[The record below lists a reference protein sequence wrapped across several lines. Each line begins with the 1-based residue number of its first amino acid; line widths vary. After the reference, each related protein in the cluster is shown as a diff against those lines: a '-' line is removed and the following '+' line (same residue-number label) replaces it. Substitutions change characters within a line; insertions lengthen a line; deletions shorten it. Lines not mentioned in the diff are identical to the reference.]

1 MNSLLNFSR
10 TSATEFTEIDIHQVI
25 TETISLLEHQFKT
38 ARIRVERE
46 LKADC
51 PMTYGN
57 AGKLQQ
63 VFLNLFVNARDAM
76 PAGGELRILTDT
88 GDSKIEILVQDTGIG
103 ISRENVKKIYDPFFT
118 TKAAGKGTG
127 LGPFRQLRNYSGAWR
142 KYFGRQQARRRNVVQ
157 IRTPLGQEASE
168 CLNGRETFSSSM
180 MRRKFEKASSF
191 LLTSEGL
198 STDTATTGEEGLKKI
213 EDNLYDAV
221 LLDLMLPG
229 KSGMEVQKDIK
240 RIDPTLPVVI
250 ITAIAALETAI
261 TAIKEGS
268 FDYVTKPWNNEK
280 LVVIVRNAIKQRQ
293 LMSENLQLRRAL
305 KERFG
310 YSNIIGKSEKLLKVL
325 DLVTQVAA
333 SRSTIL
339 IQGESGTGKELIAKA
354 IHLKSP
360 RADRTFVPVNSGSM
374 PVDLLES
381 TLFGHLRGAFTSAI
395 ASKKGLFEVADQGTI
410 FFDEIGTI
418 SMETQAKLLRVIQEK
433 EFMRLGATDTIK
445 VDARIIAAT
454 NVDLKKLVD
463 EGRFRED
470 LYYRLNVINIQLPP
484 LRERK
489 EDIPALVEF
498 FTRKYCE
505 ENAKPPYRF
514 SSEALKVLMDYY
526 WPGNV
531 RELENVVERAVV
543 LSQDEIIGRDLL
555 PESVI
560 SPSSRFATLS
570 SFPLAKNTSLFE
582 VIDSFERRVII
593 EMLEQTGWSQTDAAD
608 NFKIPLSTLN
618 QKIKRHGIEIKKK
631 RERPTVV
638 PTSR

>member
-1 MNSLLNFSR
+1 MSR
-10 TSATEFTEIDIHQVI
+10 RKGIVLIIDDEDEI
-25 TETISLLEHQFKT
+25 
-38 ARIRVERE
+38 RE
-46 LKADC
+46 
-51 PMTYGN
+51 
-57 AGKLQQ
+57 
-63 VFLNLFVNARDAM
+63 
-76 PAGGELRILTDT
+76 
-88 GDSKIEILVQDTGIG
+88 SIEI
-103 ISRENVKKIYDPFFT
+103 
-118 TKAAGKGTG
+118 
-127 LGPFRQLRNYSGAWR
+127 
-142 KYFGRQQARRRNVVQ
+142 
-157 IRTPLGQEASE
+157 
-168 CLNGRETFSSSM
+168 
-180 MRRKFEKASSF
+180 

-198 STDTATTGEEGLKKI
+198 TTDTAATGEEGLKKI
-213 EDNLYDAV
+213 EENLYDAV

-250 ITAIAALETAI
+250 ITAIGAVETAVS
-261 TAIKEGS
+261 AIKEGS
-268 FDYVTKPWNNEK
+268 YDYVTKPWNNEK
-280 LVVIVRNAIKQRQ
+280 LLVIVTNAIKQRQ
-293 LMSENLQLRRAL
+293 LISENLHLRRAL

-310 YSNIIGKSEKLLKVL
+310 YSNIIGKSEKILKVL
-325 DLVTQVAA
+325 DVVTQVAT
-333 SRSTIL
+333 SRSTVL

-360 RADRTFVPVNSGSM
+360 RADKAFVPVNSGSM

-381 TLFGHLRGAFTSAI
+381 TLFGHVRGAFTSAI

-433 EFMRLGATDTIK
+433 EFMRLGATEIIK

-489 EDIPALVEF
+489 EDVPALVEF
-498 FTRKYCE
+498 FTKKYCE
-505 ENAKPPYRF
+505 ENGKPQYRF
-514 SSEALKVLMDYY
+514 SSEALKVLMDYH

-555 PESVI
+555 PESI
-560 SPSSRFATLS
+560 LSPSARFATLS
-570 SFPLAKNTSLFE
+570 SFSLARNISLFE
-582 VIDSFERRVII
+582 IIDAFERRVII
-593 EMLEQTGWSQTDAAD
+593 EMLEQTSWSQTEAAD

-631 RERPTVV
+631 RERPSGV
-638 PTSR
+638 PTPTK

>member
-1 MNSLLNFSR
+1 MSR
-10 TSATEFTEIDIHQVI
+10 RKGIVLIIDDEDEI
-25 TETISLLEHQFKT
+25 
-38 ARIRVERE
+38 RE
-46 LKADC
+46 
-51 PMTYGN
+51 
-57 AGKLQQ
+57 
-63 VFLNLFVNARDAM
+63 
-76 PAGGELRILTDT
+76 
-88 GDSKIEILVQDTGIG
+88 SIEI
-103 ISRENVKKIYDPFFT
+103 
-118 TKAAGKGTG
+118 
-127 LGPFRQLRNYSGAWR
+127 
-142 KYFGRQQARRRNVVQ
+142 
-157 IRTPLGQEASE
+157 
-168 CLNGRETFSSSM
+168 
-180 MRRKFEKASSF
+180 

-198 STDTATTGEEGLKKI
+198 TTDTAATGEEGLKKI
-213 EDNLYDAV
+213 EENLYDAV

-250 ITAIAALETAI
+250 ITAIGAVETAVS
-261 TAIKEGS
+261 AIKEGS
-268 FDYVTKPWNNEK
+268 YDYVTKPWNNEK
-280 LVVIVRNAIKQRQ
+280 LLVIVTNAIKQRQ
-293 LMSENLQLRRAL
+293 LISENLHLRRAL

-310 YSNIIGKSEKLLKVL
+310 YSNIIGKSEKILKVL
-325 DLVTQVAA
+325 DVVTQVAT
-333 SRSTIL
+333 SRSTVL

-360 RADRTFVPVNSGSM
+360 RADKAFVPVNSGSM

-381 TLFGHLRGAFTSAI
+381 TLFGHVRGAFTSAI

-433 EFMRLGATDTIK
+433 EFMRLGATEIIK

-489 EDIPALVEF
+489 EDVPALVEF
-498 FTRKYCE
+498 FTKKYCE
-505 ENAKPPYRF
+505 ENGKPQYRF
-514 SSEALKVLMDYY
+514 SSEALKVLMDYH

-555 PESVI
+555 PESI
-560 SPSSRFATLS
+560 LSPSARFSTLS
-570 SFPLAKNTSLFE
+570 SFPLARNTSLFE
-582 VIDSFERRVII
+582 IIDAFERRVII
-593 EMLEQTGWSQTDAAD
+593 EMLEQTSWSQTEAAD

-631 RERPTVV
+631 RERPAGV
-638 PTSR
+638 PTTSK

>member
-1 MNSLLNFSR
+1 MSKRKGVVLIVDD
-10 TSATEFTEIDIHQVI
+10 EEEI
-25 TETISLLEHQFKT
+25 
-38 ARIRVERE
+38 RE
-46 LKADC
+46 SI
-51 PMTYGN
+51 
-57 AGKLQQ
+57 
-63 VFLNLFVNARDAM
+63 
-76 PAGGELRILTDT
+76 EL
-88 GDSKIEILVQDTGIG
+88 
-103 ISRENVKKIYDPFFT
+103 
-118 TKAAGKGTG
+118 
-127 LGPFRQLRNYSGAWR
+127 
-142 KYFGRQQARRRNVVQ
+142 
-157 IRTPLGQEASE
+157 
-168 CLNGRETFSSSM
+168 
-180 MRRKFEKASSF
+180 

-198 STDTATTGEEGLKKI
+198 TVETASTGEEGLKKI
-213 EDNLYDAV
+213 ENNLYDVV

-229 KSGMEVQKDIK
+229 KSGMEIQKEIK
-240 RIDPTLPVVI
+240 EIDPTLPVVI
-250 ITAIAALETAI
+250 ITAIGALETAVN
-261 TAIKEGS
+261 AIKQGS
-268 FDYVTKPWNNEK
+268 YDYITKPWNNEK
-280 LVVIVRNAIKQRQ
+280 LLVTVANAVKQRQ
-293 LMSENLQLRRAL
+293 LMSENFQLRRAL

-310 YSNIIGKSEKLLKVL
+310 YSNIIGKSEKILKVL

-333 SRSTIL
+333 SRSTVLIL
-339 IQGESGTGKELIAKA
+339 GESGTGKELIAKA

-360 RADRTFVPVNSGSM
+360 RADKAFVPVNSGSM

-381 TLFGHLRGAFTSAI
+381 TLFGHVRGAFTSAV

-433 EFMRLGATDTIK
+433 EFMRLGATETIK

-470 LYYRLNVINIQLPP
+470 LYYRLNVISVQLPP

-498 FTRKYCE
+498 FTKKYCE
-505 ENAKPPYRF
+505 ENGKPLYRF
-514 SSEALKVLMDYY
+514 SAEALKVLMDYY

-543 LSQDEIIGRDLL
+543 LSQNEIIGRDLL

-560 SPSSRFATLS
+560 SPASRFATLS
-570 SFPLAKNTSLFE
+570 SFPLTKDISLFE
-582 VIDSFERRVII
+582 VLDSFERRVII

-631 RERPTVV
+631 RERPTGV
-638 PTSR
+638 PTTR